1 MYIPNYFK
9 IQDESVVFDIM
20 ERFSFATV
28 VSQHNSEPF
37 ATHLPLLLN
46 REEKVLYGH
55 FALANGQW
63 KDAEGQQVLVMFQGP
78 HSYIS
83 PSWYE
88 TTKAVPTWNYVAI
101 HVYGE
106 LKIMTEKSEVF
117 STLNALV
124 EKYEKPGSPYHLDVV
139 DSDYIEGLNKGI
151 VPFRIKIAKIE
162 AKAKLSQNHPLER
175 QQLVADQ
182 LAKST
187 SENDR
192 ELAQLMKKMNSLS

>member
-9 IQDESVVFDIM
+9 IQDEYAVFDLM

-28 VSQHNSEPF
+28 VSQHNGEPF

-46 REEKVLYGH
+46 REEKVLHGH
-55 FALANGQW
+55 FARANEQW

-106 LKIMTEKSEVF
+106 LKIMTEKSKVF
-117 STLNALV
+117 SILNELV
-124 EKYEKPGSPYHLDVV
+124 EKYEKQDSPYHLDVV
-139 DSDYIEGLNKGI
+139 EADYIEGLNRGI
-151 VPFRIKIAKIE
+151 VPFRVNIAKIE

-175 QQLVADQ
+175 QQMVADQ

-187 SENDR
+187 SEIDR